1 MLCDRFRD
9 EGLRLDSAGNNLAS
23 ADGPSSLTVV
33 RRFTSWSDPWEE
45 ISKSGSP
52 GSNRK
57 SRRPRSLD
65 GTGAGTGELLLIN
78 DVSESE
84 EPGTKK
90 GLSAF
95 PGCGDA
101 ALN

>member
-23 ADGPSSLTVV
+23 AEGPSSLTVV
-33 RRFTSWSDPWEE
+33 RRFTSWSDPWEG

-65 GTGAGTGELLLIN
+65 GTGAGTGELLPIN

-95 PGCGDA
+95 PGCGYA